1 MMKRLIIMI
10 FASVCLTVAA
20 RGTYET
26 TALKAARF
34 FEARE
39 WASAQALYGL
49 MLDERPDADSIYV
62 NAIVASGMLGDSIAS
77 SHFLS
82 TAMGAGL
89 SFDKLMGGIRSVSF
103 EVGAPEVYEDFL
115 LRSQRDCPWLSR
127 AIDSELLDYYLFR
140 DNGQQSIV
148 YARKMLAGLPDSRLY
163 LGKLAQ
169 GYVLAADY
177 ASAVKLWQEMLALD
191 PDDYDTLIDIGNYM
205 AITGEHKIA
214 EEYLAH
220 AYSLH
225 PTPYVASVIAS
236 LAAERKNK

>member
-1 MMKRLIIMI
+1 MMRRLLTIILAAI
-10 FASVCLTVAA
+10 CLTVAA
-20 RGTYET
+20 RSTYET

-82 TAMGAGL
+82 GAMAAGL
-89 SFDKLMGGIRSVSF
+89 SFDRLMGGIRAVSF
-103 EVGAPEVYEDFL
+103 EVGAPAVYEAFL

-140 DNGQQSIV
+140 DNGPQSIV
-148 YARKMLAGLPDSRLY
+148 YARKLLSGLPDSRLY
-163 LGKLAQ
+163 LGKLAE

-177 ASAVKLWQEMLALD
+177 DSAVSLWQEMLTLD

-205 AITGEHKIA
+205 AITGENDKA
-214 EEYLAH
+214 ADYLRH

-225 PTPYVASVIAS
+225 PTPYVGALLAS
-236 LAAERKNK
+236 LATERKNK